1 VTTPPEPTEH
11 QPTPPSGGKRPVRLT
26 AGQVSGAILLILA
39 LIFVFENTKKVDVR
53 LIGPQVHAPLFVAL
67 LIAAVLGALGAL
79 LIQWRR
85 RGRRRN

>member
-1 VTTPPEPTEH
+1 M
-11 QPTPPSGGKRPVRLT
+11 RLT

>member
-1 VTTPPEPTEH
+1 
-11 QPTPPSGGKRPVRLT
+11 VRLT